1 MQPESNPRGLNAY
14 NSLNQANRI
23 IEKRKVITDNVSIL
37 NRLQNAQS
45 HYSVQ
50 GWEKEFTKNKKTNT
64 NIRRNADRFCKHP
77 YFVHSITTADMVP
90 Y

>member
-1 MQPESNPRGLNAY
+1 MLLIDHKNPKGQHKADNFVQPESNPRGLNAY

-45 HYSVQ
+45 HYS
-50 GWEKEFTKNKKTNT
+50 
-64 NIRRNADRFCKHP
+64 A
-77 YFVHSITTADMVP
+77 
-90 Y
+90 